1 MSNPTPP
8 NPNLPTSLHPGAAP
22 VLDGSADVMPP
33 QAFNSVYAGAPPWD
47 IGKTQPA
54 LAKVFDSGEIV
65 SPVLDAGCGS
75 GEHAIDLAAR
85 GYAVLGIDFAP
96 AAIAKAQEKAGARR
110 SAAEFKVHDALN
122 LRSLNRTFN
131 TVIDSGL
138 LHCFSDENRKRYV
151 SELAAVLN
159 PGGRAI
165 LMVFSEKETRPGPR
179 RVTQAEL
186 HAAFADGWRFNYIND
201 SAFESTMHEG
211 GAKAW
216 LVSVQRE

>member
-1 MSNPTPP
+1 MSNPMPP
-8 NPNLPTSLHPGAAP
+8 GVSPA

-47 IGKTQPA
+47 IGKSQPE

-85 GYAVLGIDFAP
+85 GFAVLGVDFAP
-96 AAIAKAQEKAGARR
+96 AAIEKANEKAGARK
-110 SAAEFKVHDALN
+110 SAAEFCVHDALN
-122 LRSLNRTFN
+122 LRSLNRKFN

-151 SELAAVLN
+151 DELAAVLN
-159 PGGRAI
+159 PGGKI
-165 LMVFSEKETRPGPR
+165 FLMVFSEKETRPGPR
-179 RVTQAEL
+179 RVTQDEL
-186 HAAFADGWRFNYIND
+186 RAAFAGWKSNYIKD
-201 SAFESTMHEG
+201 SFFESTMHEG

-216 LVSVQRE
+216 LASFEKH